1 MSVLTTTTAVR
12 RTQAE
17 SEQRLLEINAVAADD
32 LARAAEMAEV
42 ALSEGLEHQLI
53 LNLVADLR
61 IEQARFSEAM
71 SLLDRAVALDPLDV
85 YTWTAVGLC
94 MAQQDLRHEAVKAY
108 EHALSI
114 NPDFPQAHFSLG
126 SALERLGDLEGAR
139 SHFTRALELAP
150 EYPDP
155 MGGLASLALRG
166 GDAASAQAFATHALA
181 IQPKQPTAIA
191 ALAGIEL
198 NEKKYAE
205 AEERLRVLKDNV
217 GLSRFDR
224 PTAHCLLG
232 DALDGLG
239 RTEEAFAEY
248 QAGKA
253 AYRAVHSARYEQ
265 PGVEN
270 QREMAERLASY
281 FEAAPEQAW
290 SVPAALAPNEATV
303 AKGHAFLVGFP
314 RTGTTLL
321 EHVLASHADM
331 VNVDERATLRGI
343 DEHYLA
349 GPQALGQLA
358 SLTPAEA
365 ATQRKVYWGRI
376 HDLNIATDERF
387 VIDKMPLYS
396 VKLPVIF
403 KLFPGV
409 KVLFAQRD
417 PRDVVLSCFRRPFQ
431 MNAGMYQFVT
441 LHGAALYYDAV
452 MRLVEV
458 YRSKL
463 PLDLHV
469 VRYESLVADFEGQT
483 RAICDFLGVSWSD
496 SMADFAENAKK
507 RQIRTPSAPQVREGL
522 YTTGA
527 GQWRRYAKQLE
538 PVMPILAPWIEK
550 MGYDP
555 A

>member
-1 MSVLTTTTAVR
+1 MSELTTTISVR
-12 RTQAE
+12 RTAAE
-17 SEQRLLEINAVAADD
+17 NEQLLYEISAVAATD
-32 LARAAEMAEV
+32 LAKAAEMANA
-42 ALSEGLEHQLI
+42 ALSEGLEHQLL
-53 LNLVADLR
+53 LNLVADKLIELR
-61 IEQARFSEAM
+61 RFPEAM
-71 SLLDRAVALDPLDV
+71 SLLNRAVALDPLDV
-85 YTWTAVGLC
+85 YTWNAVGLC
-94 MAQQDLRHEAVKAY
+94 MAQQDLRREAANAY

-114 NPDFPQAHFSLG
+114 QPDFPQAHYHLG
-126 SALERLGDLEGAR
+126 SMLERMGDHDGAQ
-139 SHFTRALELAP
+139 SHYERALEVGPGYA
-150 EYPDP
+150 DP
-155 MGGLASLALRG
+155 MGGLASLAVRR
-166 GDAASAQAFATHALA
+166 GDAATGRVFAAQALA
-181 IQPKQPTAIA
+181 IEPNQPTAIA
-191 ALAGIEL
+191 ALAKVEL
-198 NEKKYAE
+198 NEKNFAQAE
-205 AEERLRVLKDNV
+205 YRLRDLKDNV
-217 GLSRFDR
+217 GLDRFDR
-224 PTAHCLLG
+224 PTAHCMLG

-253 AYRAVHSARYEQ
+253 GFREVYGARFEQ
-265 PGVEN
+265 PGVES
-270 QREMAERLASY
+270 QRELAERLTGY
-281 FEAAPEQAW
+281 FTAAPVEAW
-290 SVPAALAPNEATV
+290 SSAAPLAPNEARP
-303 AKGHAFLVGFP
+303 ALGHAFLVGFP

-321 EHVLASHADM
+321 EHVLASHPDM
-331 VNVDERATLRGI
+331 INIDERATLRVIEDGYFT
-343 DEHYLA
+343 DD
-349 GPQALGQLA
+349 QALGRLA
-358 SLTPAEA
+358 SLEVDQA
-365 ATQRKVYWGRI
+365 AAHRRTYWDRI
-376 HDLNIATDERF
+376 HDLNIATDGRV

-396 VKLPVIF
+396 VKLPIIS

-409 KVLFAQRD
+409 KVLLAQRD

-431 MNAGMYQFVT
+431 MNVGMYEFVT